1 MRCYIDASAAAKL
14 IRTEPETL
22 ALAAFLDAQ
31 TEVMGIVSSM
41 LLETELRRIA
51 VREHAPQTSVTEVL
65 RGISL
70 VELERAHFHAA
81 GILPEGGLRS
91 LDALHLV
98 TAVRAE
104 VDVMV
109 AYDRR
114 LLDAAATAGIATLSP
129 S

>member
-1 MRCYIDASAAAKL
+1 MRYYLDASAAAKL
-14 IRTEPETL
+14 IRTEVETE
-22 ALAAFLDAQ
+22 ALAALLEAQ

-70 VELERAHFHAA
+70 VEPERAHFHAA
-81 GILPEGGLRS
+81 GIFPDAGLRS

-98 TAVRAE
+98 TALRADA
-104 VDVMV
+104 DVMV

-114 LLDAAATAGIATLSP
+114 LLDAAAAVGIATLSP

>member
-14 IRTEPETL
+14 VRSEPESD
-22 ALAAFLDAQ
+22 ALAAFLEAQ
-31 TEVMGIVSSM
+31 TDVMGIVSSM

-51 VREHAPQTSVTEVL
+51 VRERAPQTSVTEVL

-70 VELERAHFHAA
+70 VEPERSHFHAA
-81 GILPEGGLRS
+81 GIFPGVGLRS

-98 TAVRAE
+98 TALRAE
-104 VDVMV
+104 ADVMV
-109 AYDRR
+109 AYDLR
-114 LLDAAATAGIATLSP
+114 LLDAAAAAGIATLSP